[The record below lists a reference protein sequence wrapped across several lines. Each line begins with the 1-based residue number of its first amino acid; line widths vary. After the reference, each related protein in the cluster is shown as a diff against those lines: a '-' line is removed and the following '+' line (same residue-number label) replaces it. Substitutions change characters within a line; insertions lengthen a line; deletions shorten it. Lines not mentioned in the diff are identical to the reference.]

1 MFLAGSPD
9 ERRRQW
15 AELMAGYQRFASIA
29 HGQVR
34 LIEALRAARM
44 LNHAAWIAERWV
56 DPAFPRAFPWFGEVR
71 FWEEHVND
79 LYEQVAVL
87 SEAGDA
93 AI

>member
-1 MFLAGSPD
+1 
-9 ERRRQW
+9 
-15 AELMAGYQRFASIA
+15 
-29 HGQVR
+29 
-34 LIEALRAARM
+34 M